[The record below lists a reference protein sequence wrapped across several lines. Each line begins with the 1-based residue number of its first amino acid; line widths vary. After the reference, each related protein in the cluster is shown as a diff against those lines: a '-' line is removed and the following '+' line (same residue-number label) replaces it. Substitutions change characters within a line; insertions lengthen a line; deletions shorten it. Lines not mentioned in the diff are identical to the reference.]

1 MKMRGSRGSMYA
13 SIGGGQLGESSATAV
28 GISGEKESRI
38 GVADVTDV
46 VAGS

>member
-1 MKMRGSRGSMYA
+1 MYA
-13 SIGGGQLGESSATAV
+13 SIGGGPSWESSATAAAS
-28 GISGEKESRI
+28 SGEKESRI